1 MTMNETKEE
10 TIYRLKQEIAVL
22 KKQVNDEK
30 YFNELQAYALELLNE
45 TINENKK
52 QK

>member
-1 MTMNETKEE
+1 MTMNETPGE
-10 TIYRLKQEIAVL
+10 TIYRLTQKIAVL
-22 KKQVNDEK
+22 KAELRDEK
-30 YFNELQAYALELLNE
+30 YINELQAYALELLNE